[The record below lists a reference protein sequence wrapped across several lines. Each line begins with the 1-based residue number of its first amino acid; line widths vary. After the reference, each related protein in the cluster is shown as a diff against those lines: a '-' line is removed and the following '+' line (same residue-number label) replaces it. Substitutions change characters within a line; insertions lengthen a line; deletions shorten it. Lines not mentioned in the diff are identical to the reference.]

1 MGTRADMQALSVTI
15 GTLFLG
21 DEEMAVGRPRTFCT
35 EKALDSAMQV
45 FWRRG
50 YEGASMVDLTTAMG
64 INSPSLYAAYGS
76 KEGLF
81 RAVLDRYEA
90 RRDKFMEEV
99 FSAPTAREVATL
111 FLHGVADFVAD
122 TGGQN
127 PPGCLLLQSGMTCG
141 DSAIPDELAK
151 HRAVKEKALCERFAR
166 AQAEGD
172 LPKETTPDAL
182 ARYIM
187 AVSNGMCVQATS
199 GATVEELHAVADMAL
214 ATFPV
219 GAKTAELA

>member
-1 MGTRADMQALSVTI
+1 
-15 GTLFLG
+15 
-21 DEEMAVGRPRTFCT
+21 MAVGRPRTFCT

-50 YEGASMVDLTTAMG
+50 YEGASMVDLTSAMG

-81 RAVLDRYEA
+81 RAVLKRYEA

-99 FSAPTAREVATL
+99 FAAPTAREVASL
-111 FLHGVADFVAD
+111 FLHGVAGFVAD
-122 TGGQN
+122 TGGLN

-172 LPKETTPDAL
+172 LPKGTTPDGL

-187 AVSNGMCVQATS
+187 VVSNGLCVLATS
-199 GATVEELHAVADMAL
+199 GATVEELHAVADMTMT
-214 ATFPV
+214 TFPV
-219 GAKTAELA
+219 GAKTPELA

>member
-1 MGTRADMQALSVTI
+1 
-15 GTLFLG
+15 
-21 DEEMAVGRPRTFCT
+21 MAVGRPRTFCT

-99 FSAPTAREVATL
+99 FSAPTAREVASL

-122 TGGQN
+122 TGGNN

-141 DSAIPDELAK
+141 DSAIPDELAR

-172 LPKETTPDAL
+172 LPKETTPDGL

-187 AVSNGMCVQATS
+187 AVSNGLCVQATS

-219 GAKTAELA
+219 GAKTPELA